1 MITDIKSKGAIF
13 MTANIYDSANQIE
26 RDIRQMDEFKA
37 LQEAFEAMKKEEESF
52 VLFRDFQ
59 ELQMEL
65 QQKQMQGLEFS
76 EEDATKAQEMA
87 VKVQDTAVIQDLMAK
102 EQAFSMIINDLNR
115 IIMKPV
121 QELYQMGE

>member
-1 MITDIKSKGAIF
+1 